1 MIYYLAFIDKKL
13 KKIFKIPRNSS
24 IYIRSQNPI
33 KTIEILN
40 TFIFQRKI
48 MSTINPS
55 SKTRVAT

>member
-13 KKIFKIPRNSS
+13 KKIFNIPRNSS